1 MSTTNGSAPP
11 ISLPILEENPY
22 AGHPELSTLESDV
35 LWEYA
40 KMATLVKQLANATR
54 NLAGDPSNDL
64 LAKLRIVERQMGL
77 VLTLFKASVWSTI
90 VSAEA
95 EQDDADRTDS
105 GYDTV
110 VGPSGIPRPGSR
122 ARSTVGG
129 ETITT
134 HEDSYYD
141 DPTPQP
147 RYR

>member
-1 MSTTNGSAPP
+1 M
-11 ISLPILEENPY
+11 I
-22 AGHPELSTLESDV
+22 
-35 LWEYA
+35 
-40 KMATLVKQLANATR
+40 LANTTR
-54 NLAGDPSNDL
+54 NLANDPSNDL

-95 EQDDADRTDS
+95 EHDEADRTDS
-105 GYDTV
+105 GYGTT
-110 VGPSGIPRPGSR
+110 VGPSGIPRPSSR

-129 ETITT
+129 ETIMQ
-134 HEDSYYD
+134 EDSYYD

>member
-1 MSTTNGSAPP
+1 MSTSGSAPP

-22 AGHPELSTLESDV
+22 TGHPELSALESDV

-40 KMATLVKQLANATR
+40 KMAALVKQLANTTR
-54 NLAGDPSNDL
+54 NLANDPSNDL

-95 EQDDADRTDS
+95 EEDEADRTDS
-105 GYDTV
+105 GYDTT

-129 ETITT
+129 ETII